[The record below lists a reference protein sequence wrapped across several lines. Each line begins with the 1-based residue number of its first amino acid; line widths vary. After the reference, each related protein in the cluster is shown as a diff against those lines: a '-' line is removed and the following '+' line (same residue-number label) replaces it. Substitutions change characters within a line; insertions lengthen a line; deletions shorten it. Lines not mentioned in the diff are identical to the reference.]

1 VKESGHNMGE
11 YNWIKNTLG
20 SIGWFVESFGYS
32 ETKLPSDAY
41 LIPEMRINNTYPYTF
56 EQTVRVTHY
65 NKPKRRDP
73 ARKANRR

>member
-1 VKESGHNMGE
+1 MGDYYWFDSVKKIINSVA
-11 YNWIKNTLG
+11 L
-20 SIGWFVESFGYS
+20 GYS
-32 ETKLPSDAY
+32 ETKVPLVDPY
-41 LIPEMRINNTYPYTF
+41 IIPETRINNMYPYTF

>member
-1 VKESGHNMGE
+1 MGE

-32 ETKLPSDAY
+32 ETKPP
-41 LIPEMRINNTYPYTF
+41 ITEIRVNNMYPYTF

-73 ARKANRR
+73 ARRWNNV

>member
-1 VKESGHNMGE
+1 MGE
-11 YNWIKNTLG
+11 YNWMDSVKKIINIAT
-20 SIGWFVESFGYS
+20 GYYD
-32 ETKLPSDAY
+32 TKLPISDPY

-65 NKPKRRDP
+65 NKPKKRDP

>member
-1 VKESGHNMGE
+1 MGE
-11 YNWIKNTLG
+11 YYWMDSVKKIINSMTA
-20 SIGWFVESFGYS
+20 GYY
-32 ETKLPSDAY
+32 ETKTPSDAY
-41 LIPEMRINNTYPYTF
+41 LIPEMRINNMYPYTF